1 MTEQERVFRA
11 TEARQLLENTM
22 FNEAWDALDSHLHAR
37 ALSCDADDAQKA
49 LRIVISQ
56 QLLAALKREFT
67 RIVQDGAVAEI
78 QLAEIEQKRSLMQ
91 RVIRR

>member
-1 MTEQERVFRA
+1 MTPQDRTIRA
-11 TEARQLLENTM
+11 VEAKQLLENTM
-22 FNEAWDALDSHLHAR
+22 FVEAWEALDAHLHAR
-37 ALSCDADDAQKA
+37 ALACDADDANKA

-67 RIVQDGAVAEI
+67 RIVSDGTVAEI

>member
-1 MTEQERVFRA
+1 MTPQDRTIRA

-22 FNEAWDALDSHLHAR
+22 FCEAWEALDNHLHAQ
-37 ALSCDADDAQKA
+37 ALACSSDDAQKA
-49 LRIVISQ
+49 LRIIISQ

-67 RIVQDGAVAEI
+67 RIVSDGTVAEI
-78 QLAEIEQKRSLMQ
+78 QLAELEQKRSLMQ